1 MRPIAEIIMKGTA
14 KLGGLTLPDL
24 KTYYK
29 AVVIKTMFYWCKD
42 RYINGL
48 ELRIQKETLAFMTSL
63 LLKKIPRHFT
73 GERIIF
79 STNSARTTG
88 YL

>member
-1 MRPIAEIIMKGTA
+1 MEKTA
-14 KLGGLTLPDL
+14 KLGGLIIPDF

-48 ELRIQKETLAFMTSL
+48 ELRIQKEALTFMTSYL
-63 LLKKIPRHFT
+63 T
-73 GERIIF
+73 G
-79 STNSARTTG
+79 
-88 YL
+88 L